1 MTIQVVMRDVTLLSD
16 PPSQEGDMD
25 EESLRRKLAAIE
37 SLFAGA
43 ATSGERE
50 AAEAARERILAR
62 LKAATEAQPAVE
74 YKFSLADEWQRR
86 LFVALLRRYGLEPY
100 RYRGQRHTTVMVRV
114 PKRFVD
120 ETLWP
125 QYQQLAATL
134 RGWLDEVAERV
145 IREVLQAE
153 GGGIEEKTASP
164 RLGPGGSGPA
174 TPSV

>member
-1 MTIQVVMRDVTLLSD
+1 
-16 PPSQEGDMD
+16 MD
-25 EESLRRKLAAIE
+25 EEALRRKLAAIE

-43 ATSGERE
+43 TTGGERE

-62 LKAATEAQPAVE
+62 LKTATEAQPAVE
-74 YKFSLADEWQRR
+74 YQFSLADEWQRR

-114 PKRFVD
+114 PERFVK

-125 QYQQLAATL
+125 QYQQLSTTL
-134 RGWLDEVAERV
+134 SGWLDEVAERV

-153 GGGIEEKTASP
+153 GSGIEEKVDRP
-164 RLGPGGSGPA
+164 RLGSGGSGPA
-174 TPSV
+174 TPSG

>member
-1 MTIQVVMRDVTLLSD
+1 
-16 PPSQEGDMD
+16 MD

-43 ATSGERE
+43 TTGGERE

-62 LKAATEAQPAVE
+62 LKSTTETQPAVE
-74 YKFSLADEWQRR
+74 YQFSLADEWQRR
-86 LFVALLRRYGLEPY
+86 LFVALLRRYGLKPY
-100 RYRGQRHTTVMVRV
+100 RYRGQRHTTVMVQV
-114 PKRFVD
+114 PERFVK

-125 QYQQLAATL
+125 QYQQLSTTL
-134 RGWLDEVAERV
+134 SGWLDEVAERV

-153 GGGIEEKTASP
+153 GSGIEEKIDRP

-174 TPSV
+174 TPS

>member
-1 MTIQVVMRDVTLLSD
+1 
-16 PPSQEGDMD
+16 MD

-37 SLFAGA
+37 ALFAGA
-43 ATSGERE
+43 TTTGERE

-62 LKAATEAQPAVE
+62 LKAATETQPAVE

-100 RYRGQRHTTVMVRV
+100 RYRGQRYTTVMVRV

-153 GGGIEEKTASP
+153 GGNVEEKTASP
-164 RLGPGGSGPA
+164 QLEPGS
-174 TPSV
+174 

>member
-1 MTIQVVMRDVTLLSD
+1 
-16 PPSQEGDMD
+16 MD

-37 SLFAGA
+37 TLFAGA
-43 ATSGERE
+43 STLGERE

-62 LKAATEAQPAVE
+62 LKAANEAQPAVE
-74 YKFSLADEWQRR
+74 YQFSLADEWQRR
-86 LFVALLRRYGLEPY
+86 LFVALLRRYRLEPY
-100 RYRGQRHTTVMVRV
+100 RYRGQRRTTVMVRV
-114 PKRFVD
+114 PERFVK

-134 RGWLDEVAERV
+134 RGWLDEVADRV

-153 GGGIEEKTASP
+153 GGGLEEKVASP

-174 TPSV
+174 TPAD

>member
-1 MTIQVVMRDVTLLSD
+1 
-16 PPSQEGDMD
+16 MD

-43 ATSGERE
+43 TTEGERE

-62 LKAATEAQPAVE
+62 LKAANEAQPAVE
-74 YKFSLADEWQRR
+74 YQFSMADEWQRR
-86 LFVALLRRYGLEPY
+86 LFVALLRRYGLKPY

-114 PKRFVD
+114 PERFVK

-125 QYQQLAATL
+125 QYDQLAETL
-134 RGWLDEVAERV
+134 RSWLDEVAERV

-153 GGGIEEKTASP
+153 GDGVEEKAAHP

-174 TPSV
+174 TPAD